1 MPDGHLAGIGLTLRF
16 AKISSV
22 GGRASNQ
29 DAYDHASQ
37 DALTCFVVSDGVGGH
52 EGGEIA
58 SRIVVDAVIERFLQD
73 ASFGTRALRSYVD
86 YAVAQV
92 ALRQAADVQLKQ
104 MSATVAAI
112 LIDRHNRCAVWAHM
126 GDTRLYFF
134 RENKIHSITKDHSL
148 VQQFVDAGYC
158 PPDQLRT
165 YPQRSALLAA
175 VGAEG
180 ELHTDVTPEPVQLED
195 GDALLI
201 CTDGLWEWVADTEME
216 RTLAA
221 ATTVEQWLECMSA
234 TATTISGLSAKAR
247 DNYTAFAIWLDSES
261 EPDTAQT

>member
-1 MPDGHLAGIGLTLRF
+1 MSDGQLASAGLALSF
-16 AKISSV
+16 AKITSV
-22 GGRASNQ
+22 GGRAANQ
-29 DAYDHASQ
+29 DAYAQASQ
-37 DALTCFVVSDGVGGH
+37 DDLTCFVVSDGVGGH
-52 EGGEIA
+52 VGGEIA
-58 SRIVVDAVIERFLQD
+58 SQIVVDAVIERFLQD

-92 ALRQAADVQLKQ
+92 AVHQAADVQLKQ

-112 LIDRHNRCAVWAHM
+112 LIDQHNRCAVWAHM

-134 RENKIHSITKDHSL
+134 RDNKILSVTKDHSL

-165 YPQRSALLAA
+165 HPQRSALLAA

-180 ELHTDVTPEPVQLED
+180 EMPTEVTPEPQQLKD
-195 GDALLI
+195 GDAILI

-221 ATTVEQWLECMSA
+221 AMTVEQWLESMSE
-234 TATTISGLSAKAR
+234 TAATISGLSAKAR
-247 DNYTAFAIWLDSES
+247 DNFTAFAIWLGS
-261 EPDTAQT
+261 EPELAAQT